1 MRKTFPPK
9 VQRDVP
15 LERRIF
21 LLLSKEKNEE
31 MEIKDT
37 HMYVHICK
45 QRELA
50 TDRWDCF
57 AVRMAWQFIGITT
70 TISLKTGFPLNVN
83 LLSNISW
90 SRLGCKIKNKVIVD
104 LHQKIIS
111 LHFKCTYHI
120 RNVCDCH
127 VTLNAVIC
135 DNLGQELNCPELT
148 RHTCLK

>member
-1 MRKTFPPK
+1 
-9 VQRDVP
+9 
-15 LERRIF
+15 
-21 LLLSKEKNEE
+21 
-31 MEIKDT
+31 MEIKDI
-37 HMYVHICK
+37 HIRTYMQAARNSNRPVGLCCS
-45 QRELA
+45 QDGLTVGA
-50 TDRWDCF
+50 
-57 AVRMAWQFIGITT
+57 T
-70 TISLKTGFPLNVN
+70 TIGSKTGFPLKVN

-148 RHTCLK
+148 RHTCPK